1 MSRDD
6 DWVDTEPRAALES
19 TASLLVRVRAG
30 EPAAREELAG
40 RYLTALRRWAHGRL
54 PRYAR
59 DLVDTDD
66 LVQST
71 LMRAFN
77 RVVAFEPRREGA
89 FLAYMRQILLNQIR
103 DEVRRGRR
111 RPEHVELRD
120 AVPSAERSL
129 LDEVIGKENMD
140 RYEGALALLSDSHRE
155 AVILRVEMGFRYRE
169 IAEGMELPTANAAR
183 KLVARALVHLAQ
195 LMGGNDGA

>member
-1 MSRDD
+1 MPRDD

-19 TASLLVRVRAG
+19 TAALLVRVRAG
-30 EPAAREELAG
+30 ESAAREQLAG

-54 PRYAR
+54 PAR
-59 DLVDTDD
+59 ARGLVDTDD

-77 RVVAFEPRREGA
+77 RLGAFEPRREGA

-120 AVPSAERSL
+120 EFPAADRSL
-129 LDEVIGKENMD
+129 LDEVIGKQNMD
-140 RYEGALALLSDSHRE
+140 RYERALAQLSDSHRE
-155 AVILRVEMGFRYRE
+155 AVILRVEMGYRYRE
-169 IAEGMELPTANAAR
+169 IAEGMELSTANAAR
-183 KLVARALVHLAQ
+183 KLVARALVHLAEI
-195 LMGGNDGA
+195 MRGTDGT